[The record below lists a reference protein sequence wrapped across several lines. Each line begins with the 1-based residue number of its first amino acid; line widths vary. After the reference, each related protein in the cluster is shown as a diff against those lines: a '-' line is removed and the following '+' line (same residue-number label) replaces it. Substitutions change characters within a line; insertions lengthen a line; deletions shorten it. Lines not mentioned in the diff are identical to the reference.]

1 MKERYAHLDGRT
13 NPPMMY
19 LVSGSCPKLLEGH
32 RFYACQCR
40 GPAVLEHHKPSILV
54 SCEYFLAEIV
64 QEQGGALV
72 RCNYGG
78 EKTPGSGVQFGVPTV
93 LHSEDLSDGGNKD

>member
-1 MKERYAHLDGRT
+1 MKERYAHFDGST
-13 NPPMMY
+13 NPPMIY

-32 RFYACQCR
+32 SFYACQCR
-40 GPAVLEHHKPSILV
+40 GPAVLERHKPSILV
-54 SCEYFLAEIV
+54 SCEYFLGEV
-64 QEQGGALV
+64 VDGV
-72 RCNYGG
+72 KCNYGG